1 MIRRTN
7 QVLLSFLKVQVIVN
21 NRDIYPLLNDK
32 PVLIEVDK
40 DLIKIVV
47 TDGFHFT
54 KPIELKYSQP
64 SYYHFKIVSPINDLQ
79 LVGGAF
85 VMIFFYLIGFIT
97 GLFLIKLLSFA
108 PIALLLVIYYLNRR
122 SFIQI
127 KQDHLTVVHDRQYR

>member
-1 MIRRTN
+1 VIRRTN